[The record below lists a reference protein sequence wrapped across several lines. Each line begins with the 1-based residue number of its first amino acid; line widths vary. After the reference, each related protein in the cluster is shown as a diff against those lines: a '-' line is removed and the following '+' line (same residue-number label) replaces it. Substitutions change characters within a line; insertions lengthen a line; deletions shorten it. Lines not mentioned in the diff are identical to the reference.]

1 MTDKCKKC
9 GGTDFNPSGDCR
21 PCRKEA
27 NAAYRAKSAGKGKA
41 VKTKKAKTPKTP
53 KAKLIATELTVD
65 ACFGFTAS
73 VTDEGYLQVQQ
84 CGQDGV
90 VTDTLVLS
98 RPEFRQL
105 IEKFTS
111 WAAAA

>member
-27 NAAYRAKSAGKGKA
+27 NAAYRAAHAGKKGKA
-41 VKTKKAKTPKTP
+41 VKTKKVKAP
-53 KAKLIATELTVD
+53 KAVKVKAVELELAVD

-73 VTDEGYLQVQQ
+73 ITDEGYLQVQQ
-84 CGQDGV
+84 HGQDGALS
-90 VTDTLVLS
+90 DTLVLS

-105 IEKFTS
+105 VEKFS
-111 WAAAA
+111 RWAAA